1 MAAPVTGN
9 RQISFTTLNQRENRN
24 YFLTIDQPHETRS
37 QKIFRMKYLC
47 MEFLPVLRVLK

>member
-24 YFLTIDQPHETRS
+24 YFLTINQPHETRS
-37 QKIFRMKYLC
+37 QKIFHMKYLC
-47 MEFLPVLRVLK
+47 MEFFTSA

>member
-24 YFLTIDQPHETRS
+24 YFLIINQPHEIRS
-37 QKIFRMKYLC
+37 QKIFHMKYLC
-47 MEFLPVLRVLK
+47 MEFFTSA